1 MQAKIDH
8 KWFLPT
14 L

>member
-8 KWFLPT
+8 KWFLPI